1 LSDFLDLAHFPQK
14 MLVTKT
20 KKRNLT
26 TVERLQAVAMLVQSM
41 GKDGRFGRGCLKKI
55 REHFGVTRQLIWR
68 LWRRAESARAG
79 GIIEESEIISRKN
92 LCGRRPIYFKEPMAD
107 AIRNTPLLKRRS
119 QRKLACHL
127 GVSAATIQRF
137 VKNGFLRVH
146 SNTLKP
152 FLTEENMVKRLLY
165 ALECVD
171 PLQPTRYRDMYD
183 VIHMDEKWF
192 YISREKE
199 RFLLLDDEEDD
210 PYRAVSHKS
219 HIKKVMFL
227 CAVARPRYDN
237 TRNAWFDGKLGMW
250 PVGKFV
256 PAQKNSVNRAKG
268 TMEWKN
274 VNMTQDLYRTMMMD
288 ELIPALL
295 TRWPRGNNQTIRIQ
309 HDGAKA
315 HIKDDDEWFNE
326 ALDEVG
332 LNAKLY
338 TQPANSPDTNI
349 LDLGFFRAIQ
359 SANDEVSTN
368 EAELITHVQQSYEN
382 FPRQKL
388 NYTWLTLQSCL
399 NEIIE
404 CHGSNNYKIPHY
416 NKQRMETN
424 GELPVSLEV
433 TERIQELL
441 GEAQEE
447 EEDNDNNYN

>member
-1 LSDFLDLAHFPQK
+1 
-14 MLVTKT
+14 
-20 KKRNLT
+20 
-26 TVERLQAVAMLVQSM
+26 
-41 GKDGRFGRGCLKKI
+41 
-55 REHFGVTRQLIWR
+55 
-68 LWRRAESARAG
+68 
-79 GIIEESEIISRKN
+79 
-92 LCGRRPIYFKEPMAD
+92 
-107 AIRNTPLLKRRS
+107 
-119 QRKLACHL
+119 
-127 GVSAATIQRF
+127 
-137 VKNGFLRVH
+137 
-146 SNTLKP
+146 
-152 FLTEENMVKRLLY
+152 
-165 ALECVD
+165 
-171 PLQPTRYRDMYD
+171 
-183 VIHMDEKWF
+183 
-192 YISREKE
+192 
-199 RFLLLDDEEDD
+199 
-210 PYRAVSHKS
+210 
-219 HIKKVMFL
+219 MFL

-274 VNMTQDLYRTMMMD
+274 VNMTQELYRTMMMD

-315 HIKDDDEWFNE
+315 HIKDNDEWFNE
-326 ALDEVG
+326 ALAEVG